1 MASPSQ
7 SIQVEGLHEL
17 GKALRQIDKDLRT
30 DLMRELRAIGNR
42 VRDQARS
49 NAAPRAKSGRELKGI
64 KTSARSGRKTMG
76 VSVVS
81 KAVNPRNGYSY
92 PLRHE
97 YDGGA
102 RTPGKKGASPGP
114 RAVVNPAVDKLRA
127 RSERDIEKLL
137 DNVLR
142 GF

>member
-1 MASPSQ
+1 MAAPSQ

-49 NAAPRAKSGRELKGI
+49 NASSRSKTGREVKGI
-64 KTSARSGRKTMG
+64 KTSAKSGKRTMG

-81 KAVNPRNGYSY
+81 KGVNPANGYRY
-92 PLRHE
+92 PKRHE
-97 YDGGA
+97 YEGGA
-102 RTPGKKGASPGP
+102 RTPGKKGSLPGP
-114 RAVVNPAVDKLRA
+114 RAVVNPAVEKLRA

-137 DNVLR
+137 DSVLR